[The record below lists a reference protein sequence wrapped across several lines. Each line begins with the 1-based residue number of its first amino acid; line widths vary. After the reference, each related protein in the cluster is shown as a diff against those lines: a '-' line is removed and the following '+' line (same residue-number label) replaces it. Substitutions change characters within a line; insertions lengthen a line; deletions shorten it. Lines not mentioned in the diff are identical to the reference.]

1 MNTPVVKLVPP
12 AGSQALPPEDDDYE
26 DIVLDWSLL
35 RQGPPEVTDVYPD
48 LEHPVP

>member
-1 MNTPVVKLVPP
+1 MNAPVVKLVPP
-12 AGSQALPPEDDDYE
+12 SQAPSTDVDDEDE